1 MGHLGNERDHSHNQ
15 LPNAFLEMSGSAST
29 LQGLSVC
36 VCKNERVV
44 QDISLIES
52 LWESLFFFLTDCFSS
67 HAPINFGLVNRMMAV
82 ILLK

>member
-1 MGHLGNERDHSHNQ
+1 M
-15 LPNAFLEMSGSAST
+15 
-29 LQGLSVC
+29 C

-44 QDISLIES
+44 QDISLIKS